1 MISTLT
7 HRLTRRIAARKL
19 RMGPSIVQTD
29 FLGCAMLVRPRE
41 DVGRNMAL
49 GEFETDDLRHFISR
63 IRDGDVVFDIGAN
76 VGAYCVPIGK
86 SFPGAKV
93 YAFEPI
99 ELNAALIQVSLLV
112 NRLRGVHVVR
122 KCVSNESGMVEFSL
136 AEDSAYSSMVDTR
149 RKSEV
154 EKFQCEATSLNDFCA
169 DGNAAFPDIVKVD
182 VEGAELKVLQGASR
196 IFAEGNRR
204 PRLVLMELYSQNLS
218 VFNASIDDVT
228 GLMDRWGYRP
238 YVLIDRIQVPFT
250 VSHYNVHYNVFF
262 EAKS

>member
-1 MISTLT
+1 MIGTLK

-19 RMGPSIVQTD
+19 RLGPSIVQTD
-29 FLGCAMLVRPRE
+29 FFGCTMLVRPKE

-49 GEFETDDLRHFISR
+49 GEFETDDLHHFIGSL
-63 IRDGDVVFDIGAN
+63 RDGDVVFDIGAN

-86 SFPGAKV
+86 SFPNIQV

-99 ELNAALIQVSLLV
+99 ALNAALIQVSLLV
-112 NRLRGVHVVR
+112 NQLRSVHIVR

-154 EKFQCEATSLNDFCA
+154 EKFQCESTSLNDFCGKG
-169 DGNAAFPDIVKVD
+169 DSAFPDVMKVD
-182 VEGAELKVLQGASR
+182 VEGAELKVLQGASSL
-196 IFAEGNRR
+196 FDGGNTR

-218 VFNASIDDVT
+218 VFDASIDDVT
-228 GLMDRWGYRP
+228 SLMERWGYRS
-238 YVLIDRIQVPFT
+238 YVLIDRIRVPFT
-250 VSHYNVHYNVFF
+250 ASHHNVHYNVFF
-262 EAKS
+262 EATS